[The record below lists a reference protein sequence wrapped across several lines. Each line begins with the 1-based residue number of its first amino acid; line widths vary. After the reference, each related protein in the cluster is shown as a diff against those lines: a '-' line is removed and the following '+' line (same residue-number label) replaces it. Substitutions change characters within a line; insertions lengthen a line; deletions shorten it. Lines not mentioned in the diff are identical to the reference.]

1 MRAVVFDQHGGPEVL
16 TYREDIPMPQPGPE
30 EVLVAVKYAALNR
43 LDDFVRTGWRGLD
56 LAFPH
61 ILGSDFS
68 GTIATLGADVTGWQI
83 GRRVVA
89 NPTLWCGKCPQCLA
103 GWHNRCDTF
112 AILGEHVP
120 GAYAE
125 YVKVPARNL
134 VAVPDGFLDD
144 PSTSSGLVLA
154 AAAPLVCVT
163 AWHMLITAGRLR
175 AGETVL
181 VVGAGGGVNS
191 VAIQIARLAG
201 ATVLVI
207 AANAEKAARARAL
220 GADLVIDRTAEP
232 NWSKTVYAATG
243 RRGVDVVVDNV
254 GTATWGSSLRCLA
267 RGGRLLTVGG
277 TTGYEAVTPVNLMFG
292 KHLSIIGSTMGT
304 QADFEAVMAQVW
316 AGKIKPVVDRVFPL
330 AEYPAALARMMTGEG
345 FGKILVEVA

>member
-1 MRAVVFDQHGGPEVL
+1 MRAVVFYQHGGPEVL
-16 TYREDIPMPQPGPE
+16 AYREDIPVPQPGPG

-61 ILGSDFS
+61 ILGADFS
-68 GTIATLGADVTGWQI
+68 GTIAAVGAEVSGWSEGQ
-83 GRRVVA
+83 RVVA
-89 NPTLWCGKCPQCLA
+89 NPTLWCGRCPQCLA
-103 GWHNRCDTF
+103 GWHNRCDSF

-125 YVKVPARNL
+125 FVRVPARNL
-134 VAVPDGFLDD
+134 VAIPDGYPDN
-144 PSTSSGLVLA
+144 LA

-163 AWHMLITAGRLR
+163 AWHMLITAGRVR

-191 VAIQIARLAG
+191 VAIQIAKLAG

-207 AANAEKAARARAL
+207 AADAEKAAKARAL
-220 GADLVIDRTAEP
+220 GADLAIDRTAEP
-232 NWSKTVYAATG
+232 NWSKAVYAATG

-254 GTATWGSSLRCLA
+254 GAATWGNSLRCLA
-267 RGGRLLTVGG
+267 KGGRLLTVGG

-316 AGKIKPVVDRVFPL
+316 AGKVKPVVDRVFPL
-330 AEYPAALARMMTGEG
+330 AEYPAALARMMAGEG
-345 FGKILVEVA
+345 FGKILIQVA